1 MNQVSAWDRACAGN
15 NNFNVTLN
23 DGSPAFTCVANM
35 TGTFSPS
42 SPLSAFNGGQANGT
56 WTLSVEDFFN
66 VDTGTLN
73 SWFVQVCTDVYTLST
88 PSVGFADF
96 AVYPN
101 PNNGNFNVQFTS
113 NASNGNGVKVLVH
126 DMRGRV
132 ILENSYENSATFNQN
147 IQLNN
152 AQSGVY
158 LLTVTDGEIKQTK
171 KIVVQ

>member
-1 MNQVSAWDRACAGN
+1 
-15 NNFNVTLN
+15 
-23 DGSPAFTCVANM
+23 M

-42 SPLSAFNGGQANGT
+42 SPLTVFNGGQANGT
-56 WTLSVEDFFN
+56 WTLSVEDFYN
-66 VDTGTLN
+66 DDTGTLN
-73 SWFVQVCTDVYTLST
+73 SWFVQVCTDTFSLST
-88 PSVGFADF
+88 PTVGFTDF

-101 PNNGNFNVQFTS
+101 PNNGNFNIQFANNS
-113 NASNGNGVKVLVH
+113 SNGNGVKVLVY

-132 ILENSYENSATFNQN
+132 ILENNFENSATFNQN